1 MSCIET
7 SVCWNGVAPQEERRR
22 SGVWLTGLGLSLTLW
37 LGACSNTSLTGMS
50 GAPATLAQ
58 APQHAE
64 EAMPSAALGTG
75 HAPAGAGVGGDAA
88 SGLPPPK
95 PVRTHDEL
103 RLQAAQR
110 LVAANPDI
118 TYMGEVPD
126 ELLAI
131 PVLEVEL
138 YRDGRVK
145 HVTVLRVPTQAKDTV
160 DIAIAAIHKAAPYGD
175 LSRLPEPRKFTE
187 TFLFDD
193 DRRFKPRTLD
203 K

>member
-1 MSCIET
+1 MSCIEFAFG
-7 SVCWNGVAPQEERRR
+7 SHGLRLEMGRGHSC
-22 SGVWLTGLGLSLTLW
+22 VWLTGLGLSMSLLV
-37 LGACSNTSLTGMS
+37 GGCSNPV
-50 GAPATLAQ
+50 APGSA
-58 APQHAE
+58 
-64 EAMPSAALGTG
+64 PSAMQTAPRVVETPPLAASAPDTG
-75 HAPAGAGVGGDAA
+75 HAPTAAGGVAA

-95 PVRTHDEL
+95 PVRTHEDL

-118 TYMGEVPD
+118 TYMGQVPD

-160 DIAIAAIHKAAPYGD
+160 EIAIAAVHKAAPYGD

-203 K
+203 N